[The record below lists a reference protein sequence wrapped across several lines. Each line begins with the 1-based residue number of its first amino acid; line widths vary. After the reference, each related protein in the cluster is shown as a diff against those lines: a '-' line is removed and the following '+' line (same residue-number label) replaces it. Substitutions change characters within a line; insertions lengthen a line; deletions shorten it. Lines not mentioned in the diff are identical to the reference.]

1 MRSAK
6 YLSLPC
12 VISADTAKRGRKFL
26 KIERKIR
33 MTELPTTSTSRGALG
48 DQKEFQFS
56 DTMVTLS
63 EICASASPV
72 M

>member
-1 MRSAK
+1 
-6 YLSLPC
+6 
-12 VISADTAKRGRKFL
+12 
-26 KIERKIR
+26 